1 MADKLAVWKQACVHL
16 GKARVTS
23 LTEDTEARYAFDDA
37 WPGVV
42 EEAFNQGDWNFAK
55 KTALLVASSSGT
67 AAGGYSYV
75 YDYPSDWLRT
85 IAVSPMANFITPFTD
100 YIDEG
105 GYLHSSTTPLYIRYI
120 RADLVDDGDV
130 STWPTMFWRFVA
142 VKLAYET
149 CERLTQSTTL
159 GEKLEKKM
167 DRALSTAR
175 SVDARNE
182 QGKRIY
188 SGSWLAARHGHGVG
202 GGTVNIQGTPE
213 IVLGE
218 GDV

>member
-23 LTEDTEARYAFDDA
+23 LTEDTATRYAFDDA

-55 KTALLVASSSGT
+55 KTAQLVASVSGT
-67 AAGGYSYV
+67 ATGGYSYV
-75 YDYPSDWLRT
+75 YDYPSDWMRT
-85 IAVSPMANFITPFTD
+85 LAVSPLAEFRAPFTD

-105 GYLHSSTTPLYIRYI
+105 GFLHSSTSPLYIRYI
-120 RADLVDDGDV
+120 RDDLVDDADV

-142 VKLAYET
+142 LKLAYES

-159 GEKLEKKM
+159 SEKLEKLM
-167 DRALSTAR
+167 DRALKKAR

-188 SGSWLAARHGHGVG
+188 SGSWLAARGGYGVG
-202 GGTVNIQGTPE
+202 SPTINIQGTSE
-213 IVLGE
+213 IALGE